1 MLRRSVCSDGGKE
14 CILDAETKS
23 AKPEKKK
30 LTFLSII
37 LIQASVIVYTGSSVC
52 SKIASGHKGT
62 IELFGHTLH
71 GLTWAGFG
79 WLFLELCCLG
89 LYAILWQQIIKHF
102 DLSVVYANRA
112 FAVCWTMLWSV
123 LLFGEHI
130 KPFNIVGVLIVL
142 VGIMLVNADAK

>member
-1 MLRRSVCSDGGKE
+1 MYIGRGNKIREAGKKEADISVHYSDSGFGYCLYGFE
-14 CILDAETKS
+14 RL
-23 AKPEKKK
+23 
-30 LTFLSII
+30 L
-37 LIQASVIVYTGSSVC
+37 
-52 SKIASGHKGT
+52 ASGHKGT

-130 KPFNIVGVLIVL
+130 KPLNIVGVLIVL